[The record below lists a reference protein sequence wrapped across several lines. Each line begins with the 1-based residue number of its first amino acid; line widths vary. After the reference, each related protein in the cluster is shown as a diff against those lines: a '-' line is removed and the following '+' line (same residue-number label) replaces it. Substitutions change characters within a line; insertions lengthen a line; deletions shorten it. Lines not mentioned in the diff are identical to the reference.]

1 MDDVDKVKRSIDDIY
16 KRRVNKTYALCKWY
30 AGRAQEIFRR
40 FQAFNVFWNNQT
52 GTAYSQV
59 YAQGFKDVNGD
70 AGFFISHAVEYG
82 IYLEL
87 ANDRKHEALRPI
99 VQDLLP
105 EFQEDLRKIW
115 E

>member
-1 MDDVDKVKRSIDDIY
+1 MDDVDKVKRSINDIY
-16 KRRVNKTYALCKWY
+16 KRRVIASYALCKWY

-40 FQAFNVFWNNQT
+40 FQMFNVFWNNQT
-52 GTAYSQV
+52 STAYNEV
-59 YAQGFKDVNGD
+59 YGSEYKDKGD
-70 AGFFISHAVEYG
+70 IGWFLSHAVEYG